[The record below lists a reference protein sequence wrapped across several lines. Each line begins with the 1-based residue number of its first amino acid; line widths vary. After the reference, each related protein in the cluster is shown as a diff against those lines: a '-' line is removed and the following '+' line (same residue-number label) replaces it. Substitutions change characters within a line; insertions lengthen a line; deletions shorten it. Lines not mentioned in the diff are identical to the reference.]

1 MMMRKMWEGWYFST
15 LNNLEDTVGD
25 DEGRRLHSI
34 LTQAASSDGKYR
46 IEEKSFNK
54 TNIDKS

>member
-1 MMMRKMWEGWYFST
+1 MRKMWEGWYFST